1 MNKLFRVIPGGA
13 VLGLLAGLVLQ
24 LVEDWSVLTLPVRAL
39 GEGLRELS
47 LSGVGGNLAAWGLVL
62 LLSALPLILL
72 LPRKGRWRGDEDW
85 LLALTFPLLLAGLVL
100 LVNPTLLS
108 WADRTRFPVAVV
120 LCLLSVFRVLAYPAL
135 LAWGI
140 LKVLRRLEGAP
151 REELA
156 RAFSLLLL
164 LCAGLAAC
172 AAGFALAAQGLQ
184 RCQEVL
190 QGNASSLPDW
200 WAGVLG
206 GGDGPKRVLSLAVI
220 WAVCALEAAPGLL
233 SAATMVWGAELA
245 RALGREDF
253 DREGVELCGRTAQAC
268 RILAQATVALAVSAN
283 LLQLLLL
290 PLLHAVRPA
299 LSLPLVSLALS
310 AGLMLL
316 CRCLQRGREL
326 QEDNDSII

>member
-1 MNKLFRVIPGGA
+1 MNKLFRVIPAGA

-24 LVEDWSVLTLPVRAL
+24 LVEDWTVLTLPVRAL

-47 LSGVGGNLAAWGLVL
+47 LSGAGGNLAAWGLVL

-72 LPRKGRWRGDEDW
+72 LPRKGKWRGDEDW

-100 LVNPTLLS
+100 LVNPTFLS

-120 LCLLSVFRVLAYPAL
+120 LCLLSVGA
-135 LAWGI
+135 AWGI

-190 QGNASSLPDW
+190 QGNASSLPGW

-253 DREGVELCGRTAQAC
+253 DRGGGG
-268 RILAQATVALAVSAN
+268 
-283 LLQLLLL
+283 
-290 PLLHAVRPA
+290 AVRPHCPG
-299 LSLPLVSLALS
+299 LPHPGPGHGGPGGLRQPAPAPAAPPAPRRPPGPVPAPGVPGPLRRADAAVPVPPEG
-310 AGLMLL
+310 AGAPGG
-316 CRCLQRGREL
+316 QRLHHLKIR
-326 QEDNDSII
+326 N

>member
-1 MNKLFRVIPGGA
+1 MNKLFRVIPAGA
-13 VLGLLAGLVLQ
+13 ALGLLAGLVIQ
-24 LVEDWSVLTLPVRAL
+24 LVGDWTVLTLPVQAL

-47 LSGVGGNLAAWGLVL
+47 LSGAGGNLAAWGLVL

-120 LCLLSVFRVLAYPAL
+120 LCLLSVGAAF
-135 LAWGI
+135 GI

-172 AAGFALAAQGLQ
+172 AAGFALAAQGLSGA
-184 RCQEVL
+184 RRSSRAMPP
-190 QGNASSLPDW
+190 ASRT
-200 WAGVLG
+200 G
-206 GGDGPKRVLSLAVI
+206 G
-220 WAVCALEAAPGLL
+220 PG
-233 SAATMVWGAELA
+233 SWGAAT
-245 RALGREDF
+245 GRSGSSPW
-253 DREGVELCGRTAQAC
+253 R
-268 RILAQATVALAVSAN
+268 
-283 LLQLLLL
+283 
-290 PLLHAVRPA
+290 
-299 LSLPLVSLALS
+299 
-310 AGLMLL
+310 
-316 CRCLQRGREL
+316 
-326 QEDNDSII
+326 

>member
-1 MNKLFRVIPGGA
+1 MANKPQTG
-13 VLGLLAGLVLQ
+13 
-24 LVEDWSVLTLPVRAL
+24 
-39 GEGLRELS
+39 
-47 LSGVGGNLAAWGLVL
+47 
-62 LLSALPLILL
+62 
-72 LPRKGRWRGDEDW
+72 
-85 LLALTFPLLLAGLVL
+85 
-100 LVNPTLLS
+100 
-108 WADRTRFPVAVV
+108 
-120 LCLLSVFRVLAYPAL
+120 
-135 LAWGI
+135 GI
-140 LKVLRRLEGAP
+140 LHTPQAEKLLKDRAALEQLLRSPDTQALMAMLE
-151 REELA
+151 R
-156 RAFSLLLL
+156 
-164 LCAGLAAC
+164 
-172 AAGFALAAQGLQ
+172 Q
-184 RCQEVL
+184 
-190 QGNASSLPDW
+190 
-200 WAGVLG
+200 AGVLG

-316 CRCLQRGREL
+316 CRCLRRGQAL
-326 QEDNDSII
+326 QEDRDSII

>member
-1 MNKLFRVIPGGA
+1 MNKLFRVIPAGA
-13 VLGLLAGLVLQ
+13 VLGLLAGLVIQ
-24 LVEDWSVLTLPVRAL
+24 LVEDWTVLTLPVRAL

-47 LSGVGGNLAAWGLVL
+47 LSGAGGNLAAWGLVL

-72 LPRKGRWRGDEDW
+72 LPRWGRWRGDEDW

-100 LVNPTLLS
+100 LVNPTFLS

-120 LCLLSVFRVLAYPAL
+120 LCLLSVGA
-135 LAWGI
+135 AWGI

-172 AAGFALAAQGLQ
+172 AAGFGLAAQGLQ

-253 DREGVELCGRTAQAC
+253 DREGVELCGRTALAC
-268 RILAQATVALAVSAN
+268 RTVAQATVALAVSAN

-326 QEDNDSII
+326 QEDSDSII